1 MHGNVNS
8 LSYFQYKIF
17 TCTHESTL
25 SYNSQTKFLNNFS
38 FKKISILIYF
48 FLGET
53 LISLPTIDK
62 ETTVQSDQV
71 MKKSKRDT
79 NSIDM
84 GKKKN
89 IALFR
94 DLEVYA

>member
-25 SYNSQTKFLNNFS
+25 QTKFLNNFS

-84 GKKKN
+84 GKKK
-89 IALFR
+89 
-94 DLEVYA
+94 

>member
-25 SYNSQTKFLNNFS
+25 SYNSQTKF
-38 FKKISILIYF
+38 KISILIYF

-84 GKKKN
+84 GKKK
-89 IALFR
+89 
-94 DLEVYA
+94 